1 MKPIKPLPV
10 RESAP
15 EPAIGIR
22 LRLARQNQRLTVEEL
37 AEATGVSKGYLSRV
51 ERDLT
56 MPSIPNLLLL
66 CRALRI
72 EVADVFRTT
81 PVELVRLSDA
91 PAVDLGGTGIEE
103 RLVTPVHE
111 RRLQMLRST
120 VAPGGHSE
128 AEPYGVASDLEAV
141 HVISGRFVLEVDGR
155 EYALDPGD
163 TLTFPGQAPH
173 RWHNPGEE
181 PAVVLWTLSG

>member
-181 PAVVLWTLSG
+181 AAVVLWTLSG

>member
-1 MKPIKPLPV
+1 MKSIKSLPV
-10 RESAP
+10 QQSAP

-37 AEATGVSKGYLSRV
+37 AEATGVSKGYISRV

-66 CRALRI
+66 CQALRI
-72 EVADVFRTT
+72 DVAEVFATT
-81 PVELVRLSDA
+81 PVQLMRLADA
-91 PAVDLGGTGIEE
+91 PTVDLGGTGIEE

-111 RRLQMLRST
+111 RRLQILRST

-128 AEPYGVASDLEAV
+128 AEPYGVDSDLEAV
-141 HVISGRFVLEVDGR
+141 HVISGQFALEVDGT
-155 EYALDPGD
+155 EYVLHAGD
-163 TLTFPGQAPH
+163 TLTFPGQSPH
-173 RWHNPGEE
+173 RWHNPADE
-181 PAVVLWTLSG
+181 PAVVLWALAG